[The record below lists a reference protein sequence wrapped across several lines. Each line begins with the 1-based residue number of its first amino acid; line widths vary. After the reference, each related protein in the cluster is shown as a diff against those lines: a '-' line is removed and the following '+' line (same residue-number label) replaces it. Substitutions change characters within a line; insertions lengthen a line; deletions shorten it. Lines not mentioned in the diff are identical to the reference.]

1 LPLRPHPAKTTIPA
15 NKLSIHL
22 TRFKTAFTIAKIV
35 GNGNNASLLAQCRAV
50 ITKFVELRHLQYFR
64 AVAEELSFS
73 RAAERLR
80 VAQPAL
86 SRAVKQLEASIGA
99 EVLERSRHHVRLT
112 PAGAILLHESA
123 LLFQQ
128 LEDSIRRVRR
138 TAAGEEGEL
147 RLGYIGPPTTPFLGR
162 LLAEYQRRY
171 PLVTIH
177 LEERTPER
185 VWEMV
190 AKGRLAAAI
199 TRPVVGYETSG
210 MKTTLLRAETLGVV
224 VPAKHPFANKRR
236 LPWTALAREPL
247 IVLARREGMGLH
259 DAVIAGCRRAGV
271 LPRLAQ
277 TPSLIGTVMTYVEA
291 GAGIGVVTE
300 LVGSANPQFRFI
312 PLTPV
317 QTVPL
322 VLVWQEDQ
330 DPPPVRR
337 FRELLSE
344 WNNAGKLWKRDA

>member
-1 LPLRPHPAKTTIPA
+1 M
-15 NKLSIHL
+15 
-22 TRFKTAFTIAKIV
+22 
-35 GNGNNASLLAQCRAV
+35 
-50 ITKFVELRHLQYFR
+50 ELRYLQYFR

-73 RAAERLR
+73 KAARRLR

-86 SRAVKQLEASIGA
+86 SRAVKQLETELGA
-99 EVLERSRHHVRLT
+99 AVLERSRHHVRLT
-112 PAGAILLHESA
+112 PAGEVLLRETT
-123 LLFQQ
+123 LLFDQ
-128 LEDSIRRVRR
+128 LDESLRRVRR

-147 RLGYIGPPTTPFLGR
+147 RLGYIGPPTQPFLGR
-162 LLAEYQRRY
+162 LLREYQQRY
-171 PLVTIH
+171 PRVAIH

-210 MKTTLLRAETLGVV
+210 LKTYLLRDEILGIV
-224 VPAKHPFANKRR
+224 VPAKHPFAHKRNV
-236 LPWTALAREPL
+236 PWKALARQPL

-271 LPRLAQ
+271 IPRLAH

-291 GAGIGVVTE
+291 GAGIGVVSE
-300 LVGSANPQFRFI
+300 LVSATGPLLRFV
-312 PLTPV
+312 PLTPA
-317 QTVPL
+317 QRVPL

-330 DPPPVRR
+330 DPPPVQR
-337 FRELLSE
+337 FRELLFE
-344 WNNAGKLWKRDA
+344 WDAGGKLWRA